1 MVAAG
6 ITLHSAI
13 DNEAYDYNSE
23 EKWTDKAVAAQKESK
38 RISRR
43 TREGQRTAISL
54 GYHIGSPPWGYMLEH
69 ETEEMD
75 ESGYPAIC
83 GKLVP
88 DPDLWPHVLE
98 FWRMAVDGVTPM
110 ALARHMR
117 LTGVTSPR
125 GNPWTADAVLGIMK
139 NPKYYGLLF
148 WGVNPQSRIP
158 GPQENAPP
166 VFREN
171 NHEAA
176 VSRKKWEKVNAGI
189 ASRHK
194 SKAPTRSYSSP
205 NPLSDR
211 LKCGH
216 CAAREIDS
224 NLEMQRQNGKV
235 SVRCSR
241 KKRIG
246 SDVCEFKSANLTT
259 LLERVKDRLERHFLT
274 RENLAK
280 VTDGVAEISREVL
293 EKRETLLAHISER
306 KKVASTE
313 IKNINDVLTAAGTQ
327 ANNLR
332 SLIDNLEKLEKEHA
346 DLEKEGI
353 EIGEA
358 TEEALLFVNDQE
370 GIIETALAHKT
381 WIDPE
386 DPEAV
391 REFMQIFIKK
401 IEVFELEEGAYDQR
415 AVIHYDLRAFKVPAD
430 TESLSETIHIGK
442 KSPDMCPQLIVV

>member
-1 MVAAG
+1 MDRRRSARNHEEPEILWA
-6 ITLHSAI
+6 TLLG
-13 DNEAYDYNSE
+13 SE
-23 EKWTDKAVAAQKESK
+23 
-38 RISRR
+38 
-43 TREGQRTAISL
+43 
-54 GYHIGSPPWGYMLEH
+54 SPVQD
-69 ETEEMD
+69 T
-75 ESGYPAIC
+75 
-83 GKLVP
+83 
-88 DPDLWPHVLE
+88 
-98 FWRMAVDGVTPM
+98 
-110 ALARHMR
+110 
-117 LTGVTSPR
+117 
-125 GNPWTADAVLGIMK
+125 
-139 NPKYYGLLF
+139 
-148 WGVNPQSRIP
+148 